1 MVCYFLQAPG
11 KVKAVVLFVHGHGAY
26 LLHELLH
33 IPVSAHP
40 LTLVHCQLLSGG
52 SLLYHAMKPPDGIST
67 TAYARYDNG
76 FAQFL
81 SSSALH
87 CHCMSCP
94 ML

>member
-1 MVCYFLQAPG
+1 MVCFFLQAPG

-40 LTLVHCQLLSGG
+40 HTLVHCQQLSAGP
-52 SLLYHAMKPPDGIST
+52 LLYHAMKPPDGMST
-67 TAYARYDNG
+67 TAYARYDHA
-76 FAQFL
+76 FAQYL
-81 SSSALH
+81 SSSALDR
-87 CHCMSCP
+87 HCMTCA